1 MKIASLALLA
11 LFGSAPLSTAAHA
24 DIRPP
29 PLERPRPPVP
39 AEVRIWFSAASAIM
53 RGDDVTRAA
62 ELCDARGFL
71 TNLVGGS
78 GNTLESIFRQGHKKG
93 WHLALDFD
101 DVRLLAKGKGA
112 IAHALVRDNATRE
125 SIDALW
131 VLLIPAQAEE
141 GGDGD
146 RWVALGAGEKR
157 AEVQALADRWRA
169 GEPLAPPA
177 APTSPPPGN
186 R

>member
-1 MKIASLALLA
+1 MKITSLVLLA

-62 ELCDARGFL
+62 ELCDARGYRD
-71 TNLVGGS
+71 NLVGGS
-78 GNTLESIFRQGHKKG
+78 GNTLESIFRQGHDKG

-101 DVRLLAKGKGA
+101 DVRLLPGGKGA

-125 SIDALW
+125 SLDALW
-131 VLLIPAQAEE
+131 VFLVPSPTAD
-141 GGDGD
+141 GDGD

-157 AEVQALADRWRA
+157 AEVSALADRWRA

-177 APTSPPPGN
+177 APTSPPPKPQ
-186 R
+186 